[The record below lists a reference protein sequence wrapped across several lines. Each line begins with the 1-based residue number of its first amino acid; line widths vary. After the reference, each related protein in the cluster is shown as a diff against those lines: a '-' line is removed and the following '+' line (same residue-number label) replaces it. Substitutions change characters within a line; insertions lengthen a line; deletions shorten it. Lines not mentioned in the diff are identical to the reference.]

1 MQANEFEALVKSL
14 CELGALPKALEQLKQ
29 NEDVE
34 IAQAAQSLA
43 GQFVLAE
50 VENEQRIYHMTV
62 EADEQ
67 GVEQEYLEHVM
78 NEGDDVIKFVAWF
91 FESFF
96 EMKQKDVYQAA
107 GKTYKQPK
115 RS

>member
-1 MQANEFEALVKSL
+1 MQPKEFEDLVKSL
-14 CELGALPKALEQLKQ
+14 CELGSLPKALEQLKQ
-29 NEDVE
+29 SEDEE
-34 IAQAAQSLA
+34 IAEAAQSLT

-50 VENEQRIYHMTV
+50 VEGEQRIYHMTV

-91 FESFF
+91 FDTFF
-96 EMKQKDVYQAA
+96 EMKHKDVYQAA